1 MKLEQ
6 LQNFVRDAAALRRTS
21 RLQPIGGKGDKIF
34 PPTYLKDSNRGP
46 YAIEDRLNPE
56 TGEVLPCVLLD
67 SVASQ
72 ANRAEEA
79 LLEAH
84 DEGRVK
90 LPIIRVN
97 FDGGKGGKSVY
108 VSSYEAPH
116 RVYDALFRD
125 SLLDGQSFPHSP
137 VGKEIQS
144 AEPTNASPML
154 KYGPNVLAFGGWDST
169 GPKGGLGAKFARIFS
184 SEIVGVNVK
193 MGVKVASRLDPAGIE
208 KASTIYQTPE
218 GSEMRWT
225 TDHKA
230 ARQEKNKP
238 VPYKKGNPSD
248 INHGNIPP
256 TIEDGGFTIEF
267 AEQRSVISLA
277 GVRRLRFPVDG
288 RQEHTRNLA
297 ARTAVT
303 ALALLGSTLSAAKGY
318 DLRSRCALFPEE
330 KLQWEV
336 LLEPGEAPQT
346 FTLSANEAI
355 ELFNAA
361 VGALAEHNLPWHD
374 EEIHLQPSSELVTL
388 IAKSQEKLILEG
400 VSDEVES

>member
-6 LQNFVRDAAALRRTS
+6 LKTFVRDAAAMRRTS

-34 PPTYLKDSNRGP
+34 PPTYLKDSNHGP
-46 YAIEDRLNPE
+46 YAIEERFNPE
-56 TGEVLPCVLLD
+56 TGEMIPCVLLD

-72 ANRAEEA
+72 ANRAEES

-84 DEGRVK
+84 EEGRVK
-90 LPIIRVN
+90 VPVIRMN
-97 FDGGKGGKSVY
+97 FDGGEGGKSVH
-108 VSSYEAPH
+108 VTSYEAPH

-125 SLLDGQSFPHSP
+125 SLLDGKYFPHSP
-137 VGKEIQS
+137 VGKEVQS
-144 AEPTNASPML
+144 AEPTNATPML

-169 GPKGGLGAKFARIFS
+169 GPKGGLGAKFARVFS
-184 SEIVGVNVK
+184 SEIVGVNAK

-208 KASTIYQTPE
+208 KATTIYE
-218 GSEMRWT
+218 ALDGSDSRWT
-225 TDHKA
+225 ADAKTAK
-230 ARQEKNKP
+230 QGKKGPEQ
-238 VPYKKGNPSD
+238 YKKGNPSD

-256 TIEDGGFTIEF
+256 TIEDGGFTIEY

-288 RQEHTRNLA
+288 QQDHERNLA
-297 ARTAVT
+297 ARTVVT
-303 ALALLGSTLSAAKGY
+303 ALALLGSTLSAARGY

-330 KLQWEV
+330 KLEWEV
-336 LLEPGEAPQT
+336 LLEPGERPQT
-346 FTLSANEAI
+346 FALSADDAI
-355 ELFNAA
+355 ELFNSS
-361 VGALAEHNLPWHD
+361 VKALAKHNLPWHD
-374 EEIHLQPSSELVTL
+374 EEIHLQPSPELVTL